1 MKNSEEFMKEFMS
14 TLNNM
19 KKYQGIDIT
28 RPETYSGD
36 FDKVHDA
43 FDIEKRV
50 VATIKAE
57 EITET
62 VSDCPKILR
71 LTNKKQ

>member
-1 MKNSEEFMKEFMS
+1 MKEFMT

-28 RPETYSGD
+28 RPKTYLNNYD
-36 FDKVHDA
+36 IIHNA
-43 FDIEKRV
+43 FNFEKNI
-50 VATIKAE
+50 VATIEAK
-57 EITET
+57 EISNNVIE
-62 VSDCPKILR
+62 SSKILK